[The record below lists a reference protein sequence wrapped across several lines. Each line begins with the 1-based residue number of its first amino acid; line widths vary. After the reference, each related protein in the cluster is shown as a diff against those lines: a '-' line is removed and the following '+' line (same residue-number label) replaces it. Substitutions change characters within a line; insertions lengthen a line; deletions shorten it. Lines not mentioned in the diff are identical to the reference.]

1 MKGSSIS
8 LALDLS
14 APSWPAQCWEM
25 GLAVLKAELDP
36 QIFAAYIQPLKF
48 SSYDEKTFECTVL
61 APSKLVCR
69 HVIDNF
75 KDKITQAL
83 SAQSGIPDLVINFTV
98 DDSATLFDSNTRTSP
113 YVVVK
118 RYKAKEDSKPI
129 VNPTPLTIDPKYTF
143 DNFVV
148 GNSNQFCHAAAMRVA
163 EAPGCH
169 YNPLF
174 IYSGVGLGKT
184 HLLHAIGNAVLKK
197 NPSAK
202 VLYTSSEAF
211 TNELI
216 QSLRLGT
223 MELFKNKM
231 RGMDLLLI
239 DDIQFLCGKERTQEE
254 FFHTFNALY
263 GAKHQIVITSD
274 KLPQEIPD
282 LEERLRTRF
291 SWGLTAD
298 LQAPDF
304 ETRMAILNRKA
315 AVDGFTLPIN
325 VSALIAERISSNV
338 RELEGALTRLNAVSS
353 LRNVPITEDLAYS
366 ALRDLLEPKY
376 INLSVDDIK
385 KAVCTHFN
393 LKVSDLVSKR
403 RTRNIAY
410 PRHIAMFLCRKHT
423 PASYPE
429 IGSKFGGRDHSSVI
443 HATNV
448 ISTKI
453 QSDHETK
460 TAVEGIEKAL
470 LGVR

>member
-1 MKGSSIS
+1 MEDGLN
-8 LALDLS
+8 LATELPMFTDKI
-14 APSWPAQCWEM
+14 WEL
-25 GLAVLKAELDP
+25 GITALKAGLDP
-36 QIFAAYIQPLKF
+36 QIYQAYIQPLKF
-48 SSYDEKTFECTVL
+48 SSFNPETNICTIL
-61 APSKLVCR
+61 APSNLVCR
-69 HVIDNF
+69 HVIDNY
-75 KDKITQAL
+75 KIQILAVLIASSGNTNLKVNITVETHQTPPTPQTH
-83 SAQSGIPDLVINFTV
+83 SA
-98 DDSATLFDSNTRTSP
+98 P

-118 RYKAKEDSKPI
+118 RYQTPIKEEAV
-129 VNPTPLTIDPKYTF
+129 VNVAPSTIDPKYTF

-148 GNSNQFCHAAAMRVA
+148 GNNNQFCHAAAMRIA
-163 EAPGCH
+163 EAPGEH

-184 HLLHAIGNAVLKK
+184 HLLHAIGNAVLKR
-197 NPSAK
+197 NAQAK
-202 VLYTSSEAF
+202 VLYISSEAF
-211 TNELI
+211 TNDLI

-223 MELFKNKM
+223 MDQFKNRM
-231 RGMDLLLI
+231 RSMELLLI

-263 GAKHQIVITSD
+263 SAKHQIVITSD

-315 AVDGFTLPIN
+315 LVEGFALPSN

-353 LRNVPITEDLAYS
+353 LRRVPITEELAYT
-366 ALRDLLEPKY
+366 ALKDLLEPKFV
-376 INLSVDDIK
+376 NLTVEDIK

-393 LKVSDLVSKR
+393 IKVADIISKR
-403 RTRNIAY
+403 RSKNIAF

-423 PASYPE
+423 SASYPE
-429 IGSKFGGRDHSSVI
+429 IGSRFGGRDHSSVI

-448 ISTKI
+448 ISSKI
-453 QSDHETK
+453 QSDTETK
-460 TAVEGIEKAL
+460 ILIEGIEKVL
-470 LGVR
+470 LSLH